1 MATKPWDGS
10 PKTTL
15 RVFRRKDIGSPGLCC
30 AVRRTMRRQQ
40 LFDLVD
46 AGLRGGPR
54 TTTEQQIVRFGV
66 HGINRP
72 HPRVLCRPGPS
83 FVVQASSLLLANGRL
98 EACTTTHRLAPEKRR
113 PYVQ

>member
-1 MATKPWDGS
+1 MATKPWEES

-40 LFDLVD
+40 LFDLMD
-46 AGLRGGPR
+46 AGLRRGPR
-54 TTTEQQIVRFGV
+54 TTTEQQIVRIGV

-72 HPRVLCRPGPS
+72 HMPVQCRPGPITRS
-83 FVVQASSLLLANGRL
+83 AAGLYVAVAGRYDGP
-98 EACTTTHRLAPEKRR
+98 AGI
-113 PYVQ
+113 